1 MKRTIQTIVSVG
13 VMAALTLTGGIIFL
27 KTPRTYSENENRY
40 LQASAKASWKTIL
53 DGSWQEDITDYM
65 SDQMPL
71 RDAWTAM
78 QSKMQQ
84 WLGRSEIAGVYLGKN
99 DYYFEICTD
108 ADIAHGR
115 FVSNVQ
121 AVSALAEAMPQS
133 KLYFMPAPTA
143 AAVCSAYLPEHA
155 PYYDEDGKME
165 LAFFLLNN
173 SGCTVVDLR
182 EVFAAYHAR
191 GEQLYYRTDH
201 HWNTRGAY
209 CAYEAFGEAAAFS
222 PQTEEQLDLQIVS
235 ESFRGTLD
243 SKVLDADCVA
253 DTVEIP
259 FALPDVSVVADGQ
272 SIQVLDAAKLNEKD
286 QYQVFFGGNYGQVT
300 IETGAGTGKTL
311 LVFKDSY
318 ANCFIPFLLTH
329 YDTITM
335 IDLRYNDG
343 SWTEQVAAAPD
354 DVLVLYEMSN
364 FCQDMNL
371 STIPVLLGDS

>member
-1 MKRTIQTIVSVG
+1 MKRTIQTVVSVG

-40 LQASAKASWKTIL
+40 LQASAKSSWEAIL

-71 RDAWTAM
+71 RDTWTAM
-78 QSKMQQ
+78 QSNIQQ
-84 WLGRSEIAGVYLGKN
+84 WLGRREIAGVYLGED
-99 DYYFEICTD
+99 DYYFEVCTD

-133 KLYFMPAPTA
+133 RLYFMPAPTA
-143 AAVCSAYLPEHA
+143 AAVCSGYLPQNA
-155 PYYDEDGKME
+155 PYYDENSKME
-165 LAFFLLNN
+165 LAFSLLSD

-182 EVFAAYHAR
+182 EAFAAYHAQ

-201 HWNTRGAY
+201 HWNTQGAY
-209 CAYEAFGEAAAFS
+209 YAYAVFGQATAFS
-222 PQTEEQLDLQIVS
+222 PLTEEQLALQIVS
-235 ESFRGTLD
+235 ETFRGTLD
-243 SKVLDADCVA
+243 SKVLDADGAA
-253 DTVEIP
+253 DMVEIP
-259 FALPDVSVVADGQ
+259 FTLPKVSVIADGQ
-272 SIQVLDAAKLNEKD
+272 PIKVLDTAKLSEKD
-286 QYQVFFGGNYGQVT
+286 QYQVFFGGNYGEVT

-318 ANCFIPFLLTH
+318 ANCFVPFLLTH

-343 SWTEQVAAAPD
+343 SWTEQIAAAPD

-371 STIPVLLGDS
+371 STISVLLGDS